1 MKKEILQEILANTY
15 LKKLDEGIKE
25 AFYYIVKEVQDLV
38 ERCENGI
45 K

>member
-1 MKKEILQEILANTY
+1 MITKEKLQEMLANTY

-38 ERCENGI
+38 DKVE
-45 K
+45 